1 MNIGVLN
8 GFEGLV
14 AQYNVDNSKVIRF
27 KKKMSQKVKFSVNVS
42 SLALLQ
48 LITTEFII

>member
-14 AQYNVDNSKVIRF
+14 AQCGLFKSYTF
-27 KKKMSQKVKFSVNVS
+27 KKKMSQKVKFLVNVS